1 MISSIIDRP
10 CERMIKIRIR
20 IHQNQSRSYPTFRH
34 FCLFV
39 RSFNLVDCIS
49 HFKNL
54 STNLVPILKAYL
66 IYFYQSIC
74 PLQSSLFSFGFG
86 SSFTFSFRFLLL
98 HELVLWDTK
107 RREARD
113 QWWSKSEQKLL
124 RFTIVDHSYRPLTFV
139 MSPSSSSS
147 SLTSSSSAISS
158 SCS

>member
-1 MISSIIDRP
+1 MWKGDQDQYQDQ
-10 CERMIKIRIR
+10 
-20 IHQNQSRSYPTFRH
+20 QNQSRSYPTFRH

-39 RSFNLVDCIS
+39 RSFDWSSIAFHIS
-49 HFKNL
+49 KTYLQISF
-54 STNLVPILKAYL
+54 TILKPFL
-66 IYFYQSIC
+66 IYVYQSIC

-107 RREARD
+107 RRAAGD

-124 RFTIVDHSYRPLTFV
+124 RSTLIVHAYRPLTFV